1 MEKKTE
7 LLKTLEF
14 LTSLGY
20 DNVQGLSIGIKYDEI
35 TIRATFDG
43 FSEREKKESEHQS
56 NCNLPQ
62 VSGCD
67 GLIEEKIFKLKFP
80 NEEFNIDDYN
90 DWVIENG
97 MEAYQ
102 LCLKVIKSSH

>member
-1 MEKKTE
+1 MEKKIKQALIKLGWVNPVGLTINLRDDE
-7 LLKTLEF
+7 L
-14 LTSLGY
+14 
-20 DNVQGLSIGIKYDEI
+20 
-35 TIRATFDG
+35 TIRCMVDG
-43 FSEREKKESEHQS
+43 VREIKQSKQPS
-56 NCNLPQ
+56 NCDLPQ

>member
-1 MEKKTE
+1 MEEKIKQALINLGWVNPVGVTINLKDDE
-7 LLKTLEF
+7 L
-14 LTSLGY
+14 
-20 DNVQGLSIGIKYDEI
+20 
-35 TIRATFDG
+35 TIRCYVDG
-43 FSEREKKESEHQS
+43 VREKKLPKQQS
-56 NCNLPQ
+56 NCDLPQ

>member
-62 VSGCD
+62 VSKSD
-67 GLIEEKIFKLKFP
+67 GIEREALLIAFFDYMIKNNNVTNMYTDKYMYIGNFLKSK
-80 NEEFNIDDYN
+80 
-90 DWVIENG
+90 
-97 MEAYQ
+97 Q
-102 LCLKVIKSSH
+102 